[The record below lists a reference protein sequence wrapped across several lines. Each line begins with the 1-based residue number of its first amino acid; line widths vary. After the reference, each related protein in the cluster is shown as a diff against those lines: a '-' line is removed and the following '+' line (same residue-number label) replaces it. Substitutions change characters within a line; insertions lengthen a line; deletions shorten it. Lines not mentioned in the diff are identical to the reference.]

1 MALICIGYIGYYIIR
16 LIFTTVQI
24 GLVLSCFWIGY
35 EISKLFI
42 GALSDK
48 SNPNRYL
55 AIWLFISAF
64 LNILL
69 GSTKNFYIMM
79 FLMLIMSITQGMGTV
94 ACQELFNFGGAKKD
108 VASFIQYGL
117 LLI

>member
-1 MALICIGYIGYYIIR
+1 
-16 LIFTTVQI
+16 
-24 GLVLSCFWIGY
+24 
-35 EISKLFI
+35 
-42 GALSDK
+42 
-48 SNPNRYL
+48 
-55 AIWLFISAF
+55 
-64 LNILL
+64 
-69 GSTKNFYIMM
+69 M